1 MHIIDRKLYGV
12 YSSYIHAEEVQN
24 THKSES
30 NLNARLWAVVNR
42 TLLKKNFT
50 RSFLPSLFQGQE
62 CQELNFRI
70 LLKYKEIKHEISINI

>member
-42 TLLKKNFT
+42 TLLKKTLLDLFYLHFFKD
-50 RSFLPSLFQGQE
+50 RSAR
-62 CQELNFRI
+62 N
-70 LLKYKEIKHEISINI
+70 